1 MTSPFNSRLKLN
13 TLDFSR
19 VMKAKQRIKTHQIT
33 KINSVILE
41 DIA

>member
-19 VMKAKQRIKTHQIT
+19 VMKQRIKTHQIT